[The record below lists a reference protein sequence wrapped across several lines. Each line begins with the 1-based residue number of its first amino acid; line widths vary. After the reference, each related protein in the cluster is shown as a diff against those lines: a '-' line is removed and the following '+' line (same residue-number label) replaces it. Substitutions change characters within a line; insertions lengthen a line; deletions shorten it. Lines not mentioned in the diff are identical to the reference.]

1 MISVPRRL
9 GDGPSLRVTSIGG
22 VVVPDPIAEG
32 GLHEQPGEP
41 RPQEPARVAAQVCD
55 VPTAADLSYPPAS
68 VAA

>member
-1 MISVPRRL
+1 
-9 GDGPSLRVTSIGG
+9 VTSIGG

-41 RPQEPARVAAQVCD
+41 GPQEPARLAAQVCD